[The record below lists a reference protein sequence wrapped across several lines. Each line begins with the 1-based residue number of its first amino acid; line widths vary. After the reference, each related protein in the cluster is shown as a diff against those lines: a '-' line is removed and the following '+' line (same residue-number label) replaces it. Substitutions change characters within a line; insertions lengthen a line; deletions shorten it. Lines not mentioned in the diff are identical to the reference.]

1 MRRDLTPEQISDYVS
16 GLSVRELALT
26 SELSPSAIRARLEDA
41 GVLRNRSEATRVA
54 KARGINLGPIS
65 RLTANENGSAYAAVL
80 SQEWIRKP
88 LGVSV

>member
-1 MRRDLTPEQISDYVS
+1 MKYQLTDQQIGDYLS

-26 SELSPSAIRARLEDA
+26 SDLSPSAIRQRLEDA

-65 RLTANENGSAYAAVL
+65 RLTANENGAAYAAVL